1 LVHRRANLAHAD
13 QGTTERHRTDSM
25 RKSVGEARRAAGRLF
40 LAYSLAS
47 LLPLLALAGALVQD
61 LRREAVAHGLE
72 QGRAQSTVVEEMA
85 IAPALSG
92 ADLREGLSMSERE
105 MLQDATDLAVF
116 RGSLVR
122 LRLRD
127 FDGSVVYSDDGTT
140 VDGAAVDSR
149 AFREAARGVL
159 DVTIQPDPVDGTG
172 KVIRSLQPVVATASG
187 RAVGVLELY
196 LPYDEIQAQAER
208 HLRDTY
214 ERLAWGLGLL
224 WLVLA
229 VISWSSSRSLRRQ
242 ALLREHQA
250 LHDSLTGLPNRAA
263 FLAAVDRLLA
273 GDRRATVV
281 LLDLDGFKAV
291 NDTHGHAAGDALLT
305 EVAARLR
312 TALQPGEV
320 AARLGGDEFAL
331 LLRSAPDATALQVRL
346 DGLVTALS
354 APLELDGT
362 TIGVGAS
369 VGTAHAPAQGQSVD
383 RLMRT
388 ADEAMYQCKRTR
400 RGTPAEPVVPAQ
412 RTVRSATD
420 QEVSA

>member
-1 LVHRRANLAHAD
+1 
-13 QGTTERHRTDSM
+13 M

-40 LAYSLAS
+40 LAYTLAS

-61 LRREAVAHGLE
+61 LRREAVDRGLE
-72 QGRAQSTVVEEMA
+72 QGRAQSAVVEEMA

-92 ADLREGLSMSERE
+92 NDLRQGLSMAERE

-116 RGSLVR
+116 RGSVVR

-127 FDGSVVYSDDGTT
+127 FDGAVVYSDDGTT
-140 VDGAAVDSR
+140 VDGAAVGGR
-149 AFREAARGVL
+149 GFREAVAGRL
-159 DVTIQPDPVDGTG
+159 DVTIQPDPVDGRG
-172 KVIRSLQPVVATASG
+172 SVIRSLQPIVATASG

-196 LPYDEIQAQAER
+196 LPYDDIEAQSER
-208 HLRDTY
+208 QLQDTY
-214 ERLAWGLGLL
+214 LRLGGGLGLL

-263 FLAAVDRLLA
+263 FLTAVERRLA
-273 GDRRATVV
+273 DERDATVV

-305 EVAARLR
+305 EVGVRLR
-312 TALQPGEV
+312 AGLRPDEV

-331 LLRSAPDATALQVRL
+331 LLAGTSDEAACRARL
-346 DGLVTALS
+346 DGLVDALVEPV
-354 APLELDGT
+354 ALDGT
-362 TIGVGAS
+362 QVRVGAS
-369 VGTAHAPAQGQSVD
+369 VGTAHAPAQGRSVD
-383 RLMRT
+383 RLMRA
-388 ADEAMYQCKRTR
+388 ADAAMYDCKRR
-400 RGTPAEPVVPAQ
+400 RHGPSGPAFPVQRSGSAAPEHQEVPA
-412 RTVRSATD
+412 
-420 QEVSA
+420 

>member
-1 LVHRRANLAHAD
+1 
-13 QGTTERHRTDSM
+13 M

-40 LAYSLAS
+40 LAYTLAS
-47 LLPLLALAGALVQD
+47 LLPLLALAGALVTD
-61 LRREAVAHGLE
+61 LRREAVARGLD
-72 QGRAQSTVVEEMA
+72 QGRAQAAVVEEMA

-92 ADLREGLSMSERE
+92 ADLREGLSRAERE

-127 FDGSVVYSDDGTT
+127 FDGSVVFSDDGTT
-140 VDGAAVDSR
+140 VDGAAVSSR
-149 AFREAARGVL
+149 AFRAAVGGRL
-159 DVTIQPDPVDGTG
+159 DVTVQPDPVDGTG

-187 RAVGVLELY
+187 RAVGVLELS
-196 LPYDEIQAQAER
+196 LPYDEIEAQSAR
-208 HLRDTY
+208 QLQDTY
-214 ERLAWGLGLL
+214 VRLAWGLGLL

-242 ALLREHQA
+242 ALLREHEA

-273 GDRRATVV
+273 GDARATVV

-305 EVAARLR
+305 EVGVRLR
-312 TALQPGEV
+312 AGLRDGEV

-331 LLRSAPDATALQVRL
+331 LLDSSTDQAALPGRL
-346 DGLVTALS
+346 DALVHVLS
-354 APLELDGT
+354 APVELDGT
-362 TIGVGAS
+362 SVSVGAS
-369 VGTAHAPAQGQSVD
+369 VGTAQAPARGRSVD
-383 RLMRT
+383 RLMRA
-388 ADEAMYQCKRTR
+388 ADEAMYRCKRTR
-400 RGTPAEPVVPAQ
+400 RGVLPAPLPSQ
-412 RTVRSATD
+412 RTGQHAPD
-420 QEVSA
+420 HEEVHA

>member
-1 LVHRRANLAHAD
+1 
-13 QGTTERHRTDSM
+13 M

-40 LAYSLAS
+40 LAYTLAS
-47 LLPLLALAGALVQD
+47 LLPLLILAGALVQD
-61 LRREAVAHGLE
+61 LRHEAVARGLD
-72 QGRAQSTVVEEMA
+72 QGRAQSAVVEEMA

-92 ADLREGLSMSERE
+92 ADLREGLSVAERE

-140 VDGAAVDSR
+140 VDGAAVGGP
-149 AFREAARGVL
+149 AFRAAVGGGL
-159 DVTIQPDPVDGTG
+159 DVSISPDPVDGVG

-196 LPYDEIQAQAER
+196 LPYDEIEAQSAR
-208 HLRDTY
+208 QLHDTY
-214 ERLAWGLGLL
+214 VRLAWGLGLL

-229 VISWSSSRSLRRQ
+229 IISWSSSRSLRRQ

-263 FLAAVDRLLA
+263 FLTAVDRLLA
-273 GDRRATVV
+273 DDAPATVV

-291 NDTHGHAAGDALLT
+291 NDTHGHAVGDALLT
-305 EVAARLR
+305 EVGVRLR
-312 TALQPGEV
+312 AELRSGEV

-331 LLRSAPDATALQVRL
+331 LLDGANDGAVLQERL
-346 DGLVTALS
+346 DGFVDALCV
-354 APLELDGT
+354 PVQLDGT
-362 TIGVGAS
+362 SVGVGAS
-369 VGTAHAPAQGQSVD
+369 VGTARAPGQGRSVD
-383 RLMRT
+383 GLMRT

-400 RGTPAEPVVPAQ
+400 RGAQPVIAPEPVLPAQ
-412 RTVRSATD
+412 RQNQSTSEHE
-420 QEVSA
+420 EVPA

>member
-1 LVHRRANLAHAD
+1 
-13 QGTTERHRTDSM
+13 M

-40 LAYSLAS
+40 LAYTLAS

-61 LRREAVAHGLE
+61 LRHEAVDRGLD
-72 QGRAQSTVVEEMA
+72 QGRASSAVVEEMA

-92 ADLREGLSMSERE
+92 ADLREGLSTSERE

-149 AFREAARGVL
+149 AFRAAALGRL
-159 DVTIQPDPVDGTG
+159 DVSIQPDPVDGTG

-196 LPYDEIQAQAER
+196 LPYDEIEAQSER
-208 HLRDTY
+208 QLHDTY
-214 ERLAWGLGLL
+214 VRLAWGLGLL

-263 FLAAVDRLLA
+263 FLTAVDRLLA
-273 GDRRATVV
+273 GDGRATVV
-281 LLDLDGFKAV
+281 LLDLDDFKAV
-291 NDTHGHAAGDALLT
+291 NDTHGHAAGDALL
-305 EVAARLR
+305 
-312 TALQPGEV
+312 GEV
-320 AARLGGDEFAL
+320 SARLGGDEFAL
-331 LLRSAPDATALQVRL
+331 LLDGTSDRAALQRRL
-346 DGLVTALS
+346 DGLVDALCL
-354 APLELDGT
+354 PVELDGT
-362 TIGVGAS
+362 QVGVGAS
-369 VGTAHAPAQGQSVD
+369 VGAAHAPEQGRSVD
-383 RLMRT
+383 RLMRA

-400 RGTPAEPVVPAQ
+400 RTALPLPVLPAPRRGPSASEPEEVPA
-412 RTVRSATD
+412 
-420 QEVSA
+420 

>member
-1 LVHRRANLAHAD
+1 
-13 QGTTERHRTDSM
+13 M

-40 LAYSLAS
+40 LAYTLAS
-47 LLPLLALAGALVQD
+47 LLPLLILAGALVQD
-61 LRREAVAHGLE
+61 LRHEAVDRALD
-72 QGRAQSTVVEEMA
+72 QGRAQSAVVEEMA

-92 ADLREGLSMSERE
+92 ADLREGLSLQERE

-140 VDGAAVDSR
+140 VDGAAVGSR
-149 AFREAARGVL
+149 SFRDAAGGRL
-159 DVTIQPDPVDGTG
+159 DVTIAPDPVDGTG

-196 LPYDEIQAQAER
+196 LPYDEIEAQSER
-208 HLRDTY
+208 QLHDTY
-214 ERLAWGLGLL
+214 VRLAWGLGLL

-242 ALLREHQA
+242 ALLREHEA

-263 FLAAVDRLLA
+263 FLTAVERRL
-273 GDRRATVV
+273 GDDLGATVV

-291 NDTHGHAAGDALLT
+291 NDTHGHAAGDALLS
-305 EVAARLR
+305 EVAVRLR
-312 TALQPGEV
+312 TELHPGEV

-331 LLRSAPDATALQVRL
+331 LLGSTSDPAALQRRL
-346 DGLVTALS
+346 DALVDVLCL
-354 APLELDGT
+354 PVELDGT
-362 TIGVGAS
+362 SVSVGAS
-369 VGTAHAPAQGQSVD
+369 VGTAQAPAQGRSVD
-383 RLMRT
+383 RLMRA
-388 ADEAMYQCKRTR
+388 ADEAMYQCKRAR
-400 RGTPAEPVVPAQ
+400 RGLQRGVHGEPVLPAQ
-412 RTVRSATD
+412 RPGPSASD
-420 QEVSA
+420 QEGVPA

>member
-1 LVHRRANLAHAD
+1 
-13 QGTTERHRTDSM
+13 M

-40 LAYSLAS
+40 LAYTLAS

-61 LRREAVAHGLE
+61 LRREAVDRGLE
-72 QGRAQSTVVEEMA
+72 QGRAQSAVVEEMA

-92 ADLREGLSMSERE
+92 EDLRAGLSTSERE

-140 VDGAAVDSR
+140 VDGASVDSQ
-149 AFREAARGVL
+149 AFRAASRGEL
-159 DVTIQPDPVDGTG
+159 DVSISPDPVDGTG
-172 KVIRSLQPVVATASG
+172 SVIRSLQPVVATASG

-196 LPYDEIQAQAER
+196 LPYDDIEAQSAR
-208 HLRDTY
+208 QLRDTY

-273 GDRRATVV
+273 DDRRGTVV

-305 EVAARLR
+305 QVGVRLR
-312 TALQPGEV
+312 TELRPGEV

-331 LLRSAPDATALQVRL
+331 LLERTSDRTVLQSRL
-346 DGLVTALS
+346 DALVDALS
-354 APLELDGT
+354 APVELDGASVS
-362 TIGVGAS
+362 VGAS
-369 VGTAHAPAQGQSVD
+369 VGTAQAPAQGRSVD
-383 RLMRT
+383 RLMRA
-388 ADEAMYQCKRTR
+388 ADEAMYECKRSR
-400 RGTPAEPVVPAQ
+400 RGSPPEPVVPHQ
-412 RTVRSATD
+412 RAARSASGHE
-420 QEVSA
+420 EVPA

>member
-1 LVHRRANLAHAD
+1 
-13 QGTTERHRTDSM
+13 M

-40 LAYSLAS
+40 LAYTLAS

-61 LRREAVAHGLE
+61 LRREAVDRGLE
-72 QGRAQSTVVEEMA
+72 QGRAQSAVVEEMA

-92 ADLREGLSMSERE
+92 VDLRKGLSLQERE

-140 VDGAAVDSR
+140 VDGASVGGR
-149 AFREAARGVL
+149 AFRAAAHGGL

-196 LPYDEIQAQAER
+196 LPYDEIEAQSAR
-208 HLRDTY
+208 QLSDTY
-214 ERLAWGLGLL
+214 VRLAWGLGLL

-242 ALLREHQA
+242 ALLREHEA
-250 LHDSLTGLPNRAA
+250 LHDALTGLPNRAA

-273 GDRRATVV
+273 DDARATVV

-291 NDTHGHAAGDALLT
+291 NDTLGHAAGDALLT
-305 EVAARLR
+305 EVAVRLR
-312 TALQPGEV
+312 AGLRPGEV
-320 AARLGGDEFAL
+320 VARLGGDEFAL
-331 LLRSAPDATALQVRL
+331 LLGSAPDPAALQGRL
-346 DGLVTALS
+346 DGVSRALC
-354 APLELDGT
+354 APVELEGT
-362 TIGVGAS
+362 CVSVGAS
-369 VGTAHAPAQGQSVD
+369 VGTAEAPAHGSSVD

-388 ADEAMYQCKRTR
+388 ADEAMYRCKHMR
-400 RGTPAEPVVPAQ
+400 RGSSPASVVPRQ
-412 RTVRSATD
+412 RASDSAHASE
-420 QEVSA
+420 EVPA

>member
-1 LVHRRANLAHAD
+1 
-13 QGTTERHRTDSM
+13 M

-40 LAYSLAS
+40 LAYTLAS

-61 LRREAVAHGLE
+61 QRREAVDRGLE
-72 QGRAQSTVVEEMA
+72 QGRAQSAVVEEMA
-85 IAPALSG
+85 IAPALWG
-92 ADLREGLSMSERE
+92 GDLRQGLSPAERE

-127 FDGSVVYSDDGTT
+127 FDGAVVYSDDGTT
-140 VDGAAVDSR
+140 VDGAAVGGEG
-149 AFREAARGVL
+149 FQAAAAGRL
-159 DVTIQPDPVDGTG
+159 HVTVRPDPVDGTG

-196 LPYDEIQAQAER
+196 LPYDEIEAQSEQQL
-208 HLRDTY
+208 HETY
-214 ERLAWGLGLL
+214 VRLAWGLGLL

-229 VISWSSSRSLRRQ
+229 VISWSSSRSLRQQ

-273 GDRRATVV
+273 DESGGTVV

-305 EVAARLR
+305 EVGLRLR
-312 TALQPGEV
+312 AGLRPGEV

-331 LLRSAPDATALQVRL
+331 LLEGTPGPEALRARL
-346 DGLVTALS
+346 DGLVDAL
-354 APLELDGT
+354 AEPVALDGAHVS
-362 TIGVGAS
+362 IGAS
-369 VGTAHAPAQGQSVD
+369 VGTAQAPGQGRSVD
-383 RLMRT
+383 ELMRA
-388 ADEAMYQCKRTR
+388 ADVAMYESKRTR
-400 RGTPAEPVVPAQ
+400 RGTAPDPLVPTQ
-412 RTVRSATD
+412 RHGQDTFEQ
-420 QEVSA
+420 QEVSP

>member
-1 LVHRRANLAHAD
+1 
-13 QGTTERHRTDSM
+13 M

-40 LAYSLAS
+40 LAYTLAS

-61 LRREAVAHGLE
+61 LRREAVDRGLD
-72 QGRAQSTVVEEMA
+72 QGRAQAAVVEEMA

-92 ADLREGLSMSERE
+92 ADLRQGLSTAERE

-140 VDGAAVDSR
+140 VDGAAVGSR
-149 AFREAARGVL
+149 GFRAAVSGRL
-159 DVTIQPDPVDGTG
+159 DVTIEPDPVDGTG
-172 KVIRSLQPVVATASG
+172 SVIRSLQPVVATASG

-196 LPYDEIQAQAER
+196 LPYDEIEAQSER
-208 HLRDTY
+208 QLHDTY
-214 ERLAWGLGLL
+214 VRLAWGLGLL

-263 FLAAVDRLLA
+263 FLAAVDRLLV
-273 GDRRATVV
+273 GGGRATVV

-291 NDTHGHAAGDALLT
+291 NDTHGHAAGDALLS
-305 EVAARLR
+305 EVAVRLR
-312 TALQPGEV
+312 AGLRSGEE

-331 LLRSAPDATALQVRL
+331 LLDSAPDETALQVRI
-346 DGLVTALS
+346 DRLVEDLS
-354 APLELDGT
+354 APVQLDGT
-362 TIGVGAS
+362 SVSVGAS
-369 VGTAHAPAQGQSVD
+369 VGTAQVPTQGHSLD
-383 RLMRT
+383 RLMRA
-388 ADEAMYQCKRTR
+388 ADEAMYQCKRAR
-400 RGTPAEPVVPAQ
+400 QGPPGPAVPTQREGHDVPEDEEVPA
-412 RTVRSATD
+412 
-420 QEVSA
+420 

>member
-1 LVHRRANLAHAD
+1 
-13 QGTTERHRTDSM
+13 M

-40 LAYSLAS
+40 LAYTLAS

-61 LRREAVAHGLE
+61 LRREAVDRGLD
-72 QGRAQSTVVEEMA
+72 QGRAQSAVVEEMA

-92 ADLREGLSMSERE
+92 ADLREGLSMAERE

-127 FDGSVVYSDDGTT
+127 FDGSVVFSDDGTT
-140 VDGAAVDSR
+140 VDGAAVSSR
-149 AFREAARGVL
+149 AFRAAVGGRL

-187 RAVGVLELY
+187 RAVGVLELS
-196 LPYDEIQAQAER
+196 LPYDEIEAQSAR
-208 HLRDTY
+208 QLHDTY
-214 ERLAWGLGLL
+214 VRLAWGLGLL

-263 FLAAVDRLLA
+263 FLAAVDRLLGTDA
-273 GDRRATVV
+273 GATVV

-291 NDTHGHAAGDALLT
+291 NDTHGHAAGDALLS
-305 EVAARLR
+305 EVAVRLR
-312 TALQPGEV
+312 AALRPGEV

-331 LLRSAPDATALQVRL
+331 LLDSTADQGALRGRL
-346 DGLVTALS
+346 DGLVGALS
-354 APLELDGT
+354 APVDLDGT
-362 TIGVGAS
+362 SVSVGAS
-369 VGTAHAPAQGQSVD
+369 VGTAQAPGQGRSVD

-400 RGTPAEPVVPAQ
+400 RGAPPAQLPTQRVVPCAPEHE
-412 RTVRSATD
+412 
-420 QEVSA
+420 EVPA

>member
-1 LVHRRANLAHAD
+1 
-13 QGTTERHRTDSM
+13 M

-40 LAYSLAS
+40 LAYTLAS

-61 LRREAVAHGLE
+61 LRREAVDRGLD
-72 QGRAQSTVVEEMA
+72 QGRAQSAVVEEMA

-92 ADLREGLSMSERE
+92 ADLREGLSVAERE

-140 VDGAAVDSR
+140 VDGAAVGGR
-149 AFREAARGVL
+149 AFRAAAGGRL
-159 DVTIQPDPVDGTG
+159 DVTIRPDPVDGTG

-196 LPYDEIQAQAER
+196 LPYDEIEAQSER
-208 HLRDTY
+208 QLHDTY
-214 ERLAWGLGLL
+214 VRLAWGLGLL

-273 GDRRATVV
+273 ADARATVV

-305 EVAARLR
+305 EVGVRLR
-312 TALQPGEV
+312 GELRTGEV

-331 LLRSAPDATALQVRL
+331 LLHRTSDRAALRDRL
-346 DGLVTALS
+346 DGLVDALS
-354 APLELDGT
+354 EPVELDGT
-362 TIGVGAS
+362 PVAVGAS
-369 VGTAHAPAQGQSVD
+369 LGTAQAPEQGRSVD
-383 RLMRT
+383 RLMRA
-388 ADEAMYQCKRTR
+388 ADEAMYQCKRAR
-400 RGTPAEPVVPAQ
+400 RGTPAVPVVPRQ
-412 RTVRSATD
+412 RAD
-420 QEVSA
+420 QSESEHEEVSA

>member
-1 LVHRRANLAHAD
+1 
-13 QGTTERHRTDSM
+13 M

-40 LAYSLAS
+40 LAYTLAS

-61 LRREAVAHGLE
+61 LRREAVQHGLE

-92 ADLREGLSMSERE
+92 ADLREGLSLAERE

-116 RGSLVR
+116 RGSVVR

-140 VDGAAVDSR
+140 VDGAAVDSP
-149 AFREAARGVL
+149 AFRAAAGRGVL
-159 DVTIQPDPVDGTG
+159 DVTVQPDPVDGTG
-172 KVIRSLQPVVATASG
+172 RVIRSLQPVVATASG

-196 LPYDEIQAQAER
+196 LPYDEIEAQSER
-208 HLRDTY
+208 QLHDTY
-214 ERLAWGLGLL
+214 VRLAWGLGLL

-273 GDRRATVV
+273 ADAPATVV

-291 NDTHGHAAGDALLT
+291 NDTHGHAAGDDLLS

-312 TALQPGEV
+312 EDLRPGEV

-331 LLRSAPDATALQVRL
+331 LLAGAPDAGALQLRL
-346 DGLVTALS
+346 DALVGRLCV
-354 APLELDGT
+354 PVELDGT
-362 TIGVGAS
+362 AVSVGAS
-369 VGTAHAPAQGQSVD
+369 AGTAVAPAQGRSVD
-383 RLMRT
+383 RLMRA
-388 ADEAMYQCKRTR
+388 ADEAMYQCKRAR
-400 RGTPAEPVVPAQ
+400 RARASGPLVPAQ
-412 RTVRSATD
+412 RPCSSASD

>member
-1 LVHRRANLAHAD
+1 
-13 QGTTERHRTDSM
+13 M

-40 LAYSLAS
+40 LAYTLAS

-61 LRREAVAHGLE
+61 LRQQAVDRGLE
-72 QGRAQSTVVEEMA
+72 QGRAQSAVVEEMA

-92 ADLREGLSMSERE
+92 ADLRQGLSTAERE

-127 FDGSVVYSDDGTT
+127 FDGAVVYSDDGTT
-140 VDGAAVDSR
+140 VDGAAVDGR
-149 AFREAARGVL
+149 AFRAAVDGRL
-159 DVTIQPDPVDGTG
+159 HVTVRPDPVDGTG
-172 KVIRSLQPVVATASG
+172 SVIRSLQPVVATASG
-187 RAVGVLELY
+187 RAVGILELS
-196 LPYDEIQAQAER
+196 LPYDEIEAQSER
-208 HLRDTY
+208 QLQDTY
-214 ERLAWGLGLL
+214 VRLAWGLGLL

-229 VISWSSSRSLRRQ
+229 VISWSSSRSLRQQ

-273 GDRRATVV
+273 GGAGATVV

-305 EVAARLR
+305 EVGVRLR
-312 TALQPGEV
+312 AGLRPGEV

-331 LLRSAPDATALQVRL
+331 LLAGTSDQAALRMRL
-346 DGLVTALS
+346 DGLVDAVA
-354 APLELDGT
+354 APVALDGT
-362 TIGVGAS
+362 TVTVGAS
-369 VGTAHAPAQGQSVD
+369 VGTAQGPAQGRSVD
-383 RLMRT
+383 PLMRA
-388 ADEAMYQCKRTR
+388 ADLAMYQCKRSR
-400 RGTPAEPVVPAQ
+400 RGTPQPAVPIQ
-412 RTVRSATD
+412 RHGQDASEH
-420 QEVSA
+420 QEVHA

>member
-1 LVHRRANLAHAD
+1 
-13 QGTTERHRTDSM
+13 M

-40 LAYSLAS
+40 LAYTLAS

-61 LRREAVAHGLE
+61 LQREAVDRGLD
-72 QGRAQSTVVEEMA
+72 QGRAQSAVVEEMA

-92 ADLREGLSMSERE
+92 ADLREGLSMAERE

-127 FDGSVVYSDDGTT
+127 FDGSVVFSDDGTT
-140 VDGAAVDSR
+140 VDGAAVSSR
-149 AFREAARGVL
+149 AFRAAVGGRL

-187 RAVGVLELY
+187 RAVGVLELS
-196 LPYDEIQAQAER
+196 LPYDEIEAQSAR
-208 HLRDTY
+208 QLHDTY
-214 ERLAWGLGLL
+214 VRLAWGLGLL

-273 GDRRATVV
+273 SDARATVV

-291 NDTHGHAAGDALLT
+291 NDTHGHAAGDAVLVGVSSTLRD
-305 EVAARLR
+305 RLR
-312 TALQPGEV
+312 AEDWIG
-320 AARLGGDEFAL
+320 RLGGEEFLAIL
-331 LLRSAPDATALQVRL
+331 PDDDADGAAVVAENLREAVEAMGVRHEGEML
-346 DGLVTALS
+346 RVT
-354 APLELDGT
+354 
-362 TIGVGAS
+362 AS
-369 VGTAHAPAQGQSVD
+369 VGWSSLEGDEGPEELL
-383 RLMRT
+383 RR
-388 ADEAMYQCKRTR
+388 ADGALYAAKRAGRNTTR
-400 RGTPAEPVVPAQ
+400 GA
-412 RTVRSATD
+412 ATLRRR
-420 QEVSA
+420 V